1 MPNALLIIGI
11 WLSFEDQTTLLPGGG
26 GGGEVRISQLRSL
39 EKVPPKYAI
48 FSTVLSKIVA
58 ILMHAHKNK
67 TKQNKTST
75 VGLKQTCDLHSN
87 TGIRHKY
94 LLVEALHSLL
104 ENVLSSLSW
113 HQSSIYPLS
122 YEHP

>member
-1 MPNALLIIGI
+1 MLRDPTQQHCFQGEGEGKNRLATKFRKNAPQVCNFLN
-11 WLSFEDQTTLLPGGG
+11 SFVQDC
-26 GGGEVRISQLRSL
+26 SL
-39 EKVPPKYAI
+39 
-48 FSTVLSKIVA
+48 
-58 ILMHAHKNK
+58 LMHAQKNK

>member
-11 WLSFEDQTTLLPGGG
+11 RLSFEDQTTLLPGG

-67 TKQNKTST
+67 TKQ
-75 VGLKQTCDLHSN
+75 VQ
-87 TGIRHKY
+87 
-94 LLVEALHSLL
+94 LV
-104 ENVLSSLSW
+104 
-113 HQSSIYPLS
+113 
-122 YEHP
+122 

>member
-1 MPNALLIIGI
+1 M
-11 WLSFEDQTTLLPGGG
+11 
-26 GGGEVRISQLRSL
+26 EVRISQLRSL

-58 ILMHAHKNK
+58 ILMHAHKK
-67 TKQNKTST
+67 KQNKTST

-104 ENVLSSLSW
+104 ENVLSCLS
-113 HQSSIYPLS
+113 
-122 YEHP
+122 

>member
-11 WLSFEDQTTLLPGGG
+11 RLSFEDQTTLLPGGG
-26 GGGEVRISQLRSL
+26 GGGGGKNQSATKFRKSAPQVCNFLNSFVQDCS
-39 EKVPPKYAI
+39 Y
-48 FSTVLSKIVA
+48 T
-58 ILMHAHKNK
+58 HAC
-67 TKQNKTST
+67 TQKQNKTST

-104 ENVLSSLSW
+104 ENVLSSLS
-113 HQSSIYPLS
+113 
-122 YEHP
+122 